1 MNDQQAAIVESAPEI
16 ADHEVPV
23 IFQVIGAARE
33 LQSRL
38 EDALDH
44 IGLSCGKLGVLR
56 VLTLAGEPIPLSDLA
71 QYNKCVPSN
80 VTQLVDRLEA
90 DGLVRRVSD
99 PQDRRV
105 TRASLTHEGRMA
117 WVQAKK
123 VIAQHE
129 RDLLRNLS
137 EAEVETLV
145 RVLGQ
150 LNS

>member
-1 MNDQQAAIVESAPEI
+1 MNDLQADTIESAPEI
-16 ADHEVPV
+16 ADHEVPL
-23 IFQVIGAARE
+23 IFQIIGAARE
-33 LQSRL
+33 LQTKL
-38 EDALDH
+38 DDALDE

-56 VLTLAGEPIPLSDLA
+56 VLTLAGEPISLSDLA

-105 TRASLTHEGRMA
+105 TRAALTHEGRMA
-117 WVQAKK
+117 WIQAKK
-123 VIAQHE
+123 VIVQHE
-129 RDLLRNLS
+129 RELIRTMS
-137 EAEVETLV
+137 EAEAESLA

-150 LNS
+150 LNA